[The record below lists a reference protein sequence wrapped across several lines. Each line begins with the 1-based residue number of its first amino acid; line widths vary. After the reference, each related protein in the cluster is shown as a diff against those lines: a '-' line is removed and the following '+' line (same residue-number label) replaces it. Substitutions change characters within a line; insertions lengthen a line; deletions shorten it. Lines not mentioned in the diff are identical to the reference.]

1 MMDSKCKNCGKD
13 FDLFISE
20 FCTKECEEKYFMHSS

>member
-1 MMDSKCKNCGKD
+1 MNTRCKNCEKE

-20 FCTKECEEKYFMHSS
+20 FCSQECEEKYFRYPH